1 MKGHITLQYIHS
13 FDTVLEFLQSQG
25 DKNERDLSL
34 YEFRVYLTHQIEI
47 LQNLFIGVFGHF
59 LFWDQISE
67 VLFDIRDED
76 SIIDFLF
83 SCSLFKL

>member
-34 YEFRVYLTHQIEI
+34 YEFRVYLTHQIEK
-47 LQNLFIGVFGHF
+47 QTKHCTVFGGSSTVQQDT
-59 LFWDQISE
+59 LIKQNKPSKW
-67 VLFDIRDED
+67 
-76 SIIDFLF
+76 
-83 SCSLFKL
+83 SLTVYYDKI